1 MTRARLLAG
10 CLLLVLAV
18 PAAAAPRDNRPV
30 RTPPRPPASV
40 PAAPVAAP
48 ATTPQT
54 AIGLCQCI
62 ADRSKRDISCL
73 SSVDQC
79 QATCAS
85 THYSF
90 VPFAPSCPATAAR

>member
-10 CLLLVLAV
+10 CLLLVVAV

-30 RTPPRPPASV
+30 RPTRPSAPPAAMPA
-40 PAAPVAAP
+40 PAA
-48 ATTPQT
+48 TPQT

-62 ADRSKRDISCL
+62 ADRTKRNISCL
-73 SSVDQC
+73 SSAAQC
-79 QATCAS
+79 QSSCAS

-90 VPFAPSCPATAAR
+90 VPFAPTCPATAAR